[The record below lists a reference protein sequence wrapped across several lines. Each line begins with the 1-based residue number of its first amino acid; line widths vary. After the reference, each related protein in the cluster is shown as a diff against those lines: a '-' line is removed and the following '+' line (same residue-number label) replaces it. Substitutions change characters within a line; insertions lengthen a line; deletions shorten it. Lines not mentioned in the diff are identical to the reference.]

1 MQQQFMQ
8 MQPMMAAG
16 YNPNNLTTEQ
26 IQQYLE
32 ENKRLIIKILEDR
45 NNGNVS
51 ELAEN
56 QERLERNL
64 TYLNAIASYQPQQ
77 PTMHAWQF
85 PNATVQQ
92 GAHNMQ
98 HQQAHALTPQLLMAA
113 RTSMLCGQQPM
124 FPLQQQ
130 QAMHSQLGMN
140 SGFNYNGLRMMHS
153 DQGGMGGGN
162 GSIGAGFP
170 DLGGTRLYRYD
181 PKISTLNKLQDDNK
195 GMKCV
200 YNEAIPQMQSIVS
213 SKDLGETNVTSLKDF
228 GKATKARNGGTGKIQ
243 EKPIRS
249 RGTKRKKNC

>member
-1 MQQQFMQ
+1 MQ

-16 YNPNNLTTEQ
+16 YNPKNLTTEQ

-32 ENKRLIIKILEDR
+32 ENKCLIVKILENR
-45 NNGNVS
+45 NNGNVK
-51 ELAEN
+51 ELVEN
-56 QERLERNL
+56 QAKLEQNL
-64 TYLNAIASYQPQQ
+64 TYLNATANYQPQQ

-85 PNATVQQ
+85 PNAVVQQ

-124 FPLQQQ
+124 FALQQQ

-153 DQGGMGGGN
+153 DQGGLGGGN
-162 GSIGAGFP
+162 GSTMGGRFP
-170 DLGGTRLYRYD
+170 DLGGTGMRLDRYD
-181 PKISTLNKLQDDNK
+181 PKTSTLNKFQDDNK
-195 GMKCV
+195 GMKFV
-200 YNEAIPQMQSIVS
+200 YNEAISPMQSIVS
-213 SKDLGETNVTSLKDF
+213 VKDLGETNVTSLKDF
-228 GKATKARNGGTGKIQ
+228 GKATKAKNGGKGKIQ

-249 RGTKRKKNC
+249 RGIKRKKNC